1 MDYNPDQTTV
11 LLEREVD
18 SPILKVSDE
27 PSETFDIL
35 APMHI
40 ELKLAVFITV
50 AHMSTTVGTILCFV
64 HGFRLT
70 ETFVLSSLRIP
81 SEHAASVGKSLAV
94 PASPF
99 VTQPPWPVSGFLSS
113 QPE

>member
-11 LLEREVD
+11 LLEREID
-18 SPILKVSDE
+18 GSILEVGDHSGE
-27 PSETFDIL
+27 IFNIL
-35 APMHI
+35 IPVHV
-40 ELKLAVFITV
+40 ELKLAVFVTV
-50 AHMSTTVGTILCFV
+50 AHMNTTVGTILCFV